1 MGIGSTFGT
10 DSGVESTIALLEARL
25 PAAQERRRQL
35 EEELAAVIAQED
47 AMNSVLAGLRA
58 LSGSPLDGQDEPR
71 DAAQL
76 PAAAG
81 SVEAAEQETTPP
93 SGGRAKAVDG
103 PADSSPPSP
112 EPAAKPA
119 RKATGRSTATRAPAK
134 KTTARKAAAAKS
146 VPPEPEQGSTGT
158 PLTTA
163 KKTAKSTRKAAPTAT
178 EPKAAK
184 RTMSSARKTAPKQG
198 VATDGQAPATAAT
211 TPGRRRLAD
220 ADSVLAVLSQATDP
234 LRAREVTELL
244 GLDTVDANIN
254 AIRTRLERLA
264 KTGQAQRP
272 GRGLYT
278 VAGSVG

>member
-58 LSGSPLDGQDEPR
+58 LSGSPLDGQNEPR

-76 PAAAG
+76 PVAAA
-81 SVEAAEQETTPP
+81 VEAAGQETTPP
-93 SGGRAKAVDG
+93 SGGRANAVDG
-103 PADSSPPSP
+103 PADASPTSL

-134 KTTARKAAAAKS
+134 KTTARKAVAAKS
-146 VPPEPEQGSTGT
+146 VAPEPEQGATVA
-158 PLTTA
+158 PLSTA
-163 KKTAKSTRKAAPTAT
+163 KKTAKSARKAVPRAT

-184 RTMSSARKTAPKQG
+184 RTVSSARKTAPKQG
-198 VATDGQAPATAAT
+198 VAADGQAPATAAT

-264 KTGQAQRP
+264 KSGQAQRP
-272 GRGLYT
+272 GRGLYR
-278 VAGSVG
+278 VAGGVG